1 MRDWSPEVVHAFK
14 PKGPSGLAAARL
26 WREALRPAL
35 VVDADD
41 WEGPGGWNDDPRLDY
56 PRVARRFFAW
66 QERDGLSHA
75 DAWTVASACLRDR
88 AAGFGADPAR
98 ITLLPNGISA
108 ARVSAAPSKR
118 EAKSDT
124 ILLYTR
130 FAGVRAA
137 DVAAIWALVREMRP
151 SARLRIIGRGVAG
164 EEAMLSDLP
173 GVEIAG
179 WLPAEVLPEEF
190 ACAAVAMIPWADV
203 PTNRARHSAKVLE
216 LMAAGMPLVAT
227 AVGELP
233 NTLGMG
239 GVIVPP
245 ADAGAFAAALAALLD
260 DPERREELGRAAQ
273 VRVAAHFTWERLAGV
288 ALEVYKLALSR
299 RASL

>member
-1 MRDWSPEVVHAFK
+1 
-14 PKGPSGLAAARL
+14 
-26 WREALRPAL
+26 
-35 VVDADD
+35 
-41 WEGPGGWNDDPRLDY
+41 
-56 PRVARRFFAW
+56 VARRFFAW

-108 ARVSAAPSKR
+108 APVSAPPSKR

-137 DVAAIWALVREMRP
+137 DVAAIWAHVREMRP

-190 ACAAVAMIPWADV
+190 ARAAAAMIPWADA

-216 LMAAGMPLVAT
+216 LMAAGLPLVAT

-233 NTLGMG
+233 NTLGRC

-260 DPERREELGRAAQ
+260 DPDRREELGRAAE

-299 RASL
+299 RESL